1 MIDEITRH
9 LNGNSDKVD
18 LKAEKIE
25 LADVQSFIK
34 KVAVAS
40 KLEDS
45 VGSSRQQAKTGINS
59 YLVASKQ
66 TMNAYQDV
74 IAEYNTIVD
83 MAKALGLELPKNLKD
98 DFVTAKQYEAIAKK
112 NFQNAEKALGQL

>member
-9 LNGNSDKVD
+9 LNSKSDKVD

-112 NFQNAEKALGQL
+112 NLQNAEKAMSQL